1 MLMVICYAGILSDR
15 SLTDAH
21 LEENTFHC
29 WKVQME
35 EAGDDMMKD
44 VNMVGSSEVVSMCR

>member
-1 MLMVICYAGILSDR
+1 MLVSDR
-15 SLTDAH
+15 SSTDAH

>member
-1 MLMVICYAGILSDR
+1 MLVFRIR
-15 SLTDAH
+15 SSTDAH

-35 EAGDDMMKD
+35 AGDDMMKD
-44 VNMVGSSEVVSMCR
+44 VNMVGSSGGFQCVDDSR